1 MAKKS
6 NKKST
11 NRKKLVANKAFKY
24 QPGGNPYATP
34 GSFTPASM
42 SGAHQ
47 AQMQLAQIQNEMMQ
61 AQQQEQ
67 EANRLAQEE
76 ERKAT
81 MSSLATQGA
90 QLGKTAKTAIAAG
103 KKAGK
108 TAMQGLN
115 NANVIGSA
123 ASLAGM
129 GIQKLSD
136 DDDDTRINFGEGLG
150 GIMKGAGAGAA
161 WGSALGPVG
170 TAIGGLAGAGLS
182 TYQMIKS
189 RNQAR
194 EDEER
199 DADYRLRMAEAQ
211 QRMAETA
218 FSRTGSDIGFNVGPS
233 MTNAYLPGQQMMAYQ
248 MGGGREMLKR
258 ADGSYS
264 QRGLWDNIR
273 ANKGSGNAPTK
284 QMLKQEKKIKQKGK
298 YQGGTPA
305 GQSVLAM
312 NDPMAGYRQNPINIP
327 TNPTQGD
334 ALMSMSDK
342 EMNANEQRVLNQQM
356 NANIERNKNAAIQI
370 VQNPELA
377 MDIGQ
382 LGLQGVATSEI
393 PIASQIAGGVNA
405 LGYLG
410 RGAYYGAKGAATED
424 AGYGAK
430 GAFYGTMGA
439 MSGAGMIPGL
449 GAAADASTMA
459 SMATKIQQGLN
470 AAHHSQVGHLM
481 HAASTGSKE
490 INAFTAGMINP
501 MNIAKKGISQAQD
514 YIQSYEAGGDPE
526 KKALRKQ
533 NRQTKRAQRR
543 FERKSKKGIQNTF
556 QNGGESIMTSAN
568 NPQVGVVYDM
578 GLTTNEHFD
587 APKIEVPSEGRY
599 VKNATVQVDPRVS
612 LPHRVMGFENAATY
626 RNIGI
631 PLNSRNNLFGPPVDF
646 SRADSKNPNVFDTKN
661 TTYQNQSFISP
672 DSRLDFS
679 NRNTNQTPDIT
690 IVYPQ
695 DEYKTGGQKVPGGMI
710 KPLPGGAV
718 EFVGPKHSQ
727 GGIMLDS
734 QTEVEGGETMDKV
747 KFAQGGNTGDYIFS
761 DYLKLGGKTFAK
773 RHKEMLNNGASQA
786 DIQNLAKM
794 QEEVARKE
802 GRDENGPRGAKYI
815 AKMGGVRKYQ
825 GGTPGSSNQLL
836 KDFTQQQIDEKVQE
850 LAQREQFIQEGLGMY
865 NEFLNRTQNRPTNSN
880 RSNSN
885 EEEPYINNFPGNPWG
900 FSDQENWARRNV
912 LDENIDMEGYI
923 GGQDYGNIADTAWG
937 KYYSEGP
944 GSTEAERKLFNTN
957 REKWYQDVYVPRVEE
972 YINENPDEAYS
983 MLQQMLNSSD
993 PNAEN
998 FKTKL
1003 LDKDGNMLPQ
1013 EAALKIAKELATDT
1027 KIGSFHAF
1035 LAPKLTELPI
1045 LGPDVPGI
1053 EVDRDITLD
1062 RVELPKT
1069 PPKTPPG
1076 VKTPPDVLLP
1086 WQMMGPLAA
1095 LGSKYPQPEKVA
1107 PQPSGRLNL
1116 PRVNFNAERAANAS
1130 ATNAT
1135 NKYIQNQAAGPGAIA
1150 AQMANNSAQRQGN
1163 IEIANQEARANKDL
1177 MAQEAMS
1184 NLQASQFNAQNA
1196 MQADAMNAQ
1205 SQNIR
1210 NQMEYEKRMNASTAL
1225 GNAAAQYG
1233 MDQRAYRAE
1242 ERMASANQISGEYD
1256 RQKYLEAL
1264 KRDARK
1270 RNSPYANMSDAELKE
1285 IAAQAINQSPTWNA
1299 QDKARVEALSSAPT
1313 TKTEETDKKKK
1324 GGYIRRMNKI
1334 RR

>member
-90 QLGKTAKTAIAAG
+90 QLGKTAKTAIAASE
-103 KKAGK
+103 KAGK

-218 FSRTGSDIGFNVGPS
+218 FSRTGSDMGFNVGPS
-233 MTNAYLPGQQMMAYQ
+233 MTNSYLPGQQMMAYQ

-273 ANKGSGNAPTK
+273 ANKGSGKKPTK

-501 MNIAKKGISQAQD
+501 MGIAKKGISQAQD

-543 FERKSKKGIQNTF
+543 FERKSKKGAQNIY
-556 QNGGESIMTSAN
+556 QKGG
-568 NPQVGVVYDM
+568 
-578 GLTTNEHFD
+578 
-587 APKIEVPSEGRY
+587 K
-599 VKNATVQVDPRVS
+599 
-612 LPHRVMGFENAATY
+612 
-626 RNIGI
+626 
-631 PLNSRNNLFGPPVDF
+631 
-646 SRADSKNPNVFDTKN
+646 
-661 TTYQNQSFISP
+661 
-672 DSRLDFS
+672 
-679 NRNTNQTPDIT
+679 
-690 IVYPQ
+690 
-695 DEYKTGGQKVPGGMI
+695 I

-727 GGIMLDS
+727 GGIMLDP

-773 RHKEMLNNGASQA
+773 RHKEMLNNGAPQA

-944 GSTEAERKLFNTN
+944 GSTEAERKLFNTD

-1027 KIGSFHAF
+1027 KVGSFHAF

-1045 LGPDVPGI
+1045 LGPDVPSI

-1062 RVELPKT
+1062 RVEL
-1069 PPKTPPG
+1069 PKTPPG

-1264 KRDARK
+1264 KRNARK

-1299 QDKARVEALSSAPT
+1299 QDKARVEALSSAST

>member
-103 KKAGK
+103 EKAGK

-199 DADYRLRMAEAQ
+199 DADYRLRMADAQ

-218 FSRTGSDIGFNVGPS
+218 FSRTGSDMGFNVGPS
-233 MTNAYLPGQQMMAYQ
+233 MTNSYLPGQQMMAYQ

-273 ANKGSGNAPTK
+273 ANKGSGKKPTK

-501 MNIAKKGISQAQD
+501 MGIAKKGISQAQD

-543 FERKSKKGIQNTF
+543 FERKSKKGAQNIY
-556 QNGGESIMTSAN
+556 QKGG
-568 NPQVGVVYDM
+568 
-578 GLTTNEHFD
+578 
-587 APKIEVPSEGRY
+587 K
-599 VKNATVQVDPRVS
+599 
-612 LPHRVMGFENAATY
+612 
-626 RNIGI
+626 
-631 PLNSRNNLFGPPVDF
+631 
-646 SRADSKNPNVFDTKN
+646 
-661 TTYQNQSFISP
+661 
-672 DSRLDFS
+672 
-679 NRNTNQTPDIT
+679 
-690 IVYPQ
+690 
-695 DEYKTGGQKVPGGMI
+695 I

-1053 EVDRDITLD
+1053 EVNRDITLD

-1299 QDKARVEALSSAPT
+1299 QDKARVEALSSAST

>member
-90 QLGKTAKTAIAAG
+90 QLGKTAKTAIAASE
-103 KKAGK
+103 KAGK

-218 FSRTGSDIGFNVGPS
+218 FSRTGSDMGFNVGPS

-284 QMLKQEKKIKQKGK
+284 QMLKQEKKIKQ
-298 YQGGTPA
+298 
-305 GQSVLAM
+305 
-312 NDPMAGYRQNPINIP
+312 
-327 TNPTQGD
+327 
-334 ALMSMSDK
+334 
-342 EMNANEQRVLNQQM
+342 EME
-356 NANIERNKNAAIQI
+356 
-370 VQNPELA
+370 
-377 MDIGQ
+377 
-382 LGLQGVATSEI
+382 T
-393 PIASQIAGGVNA
+393 
-405 LGYLG
+405 
-410 RGAYYGAKGAATED
+410 
-424 AGYGAK
+424 
-430 GAFYGTMGA
+430 
-439 MSGAGMIPGL
+439 
-449 GAAADASTMA
+449 
-459 SMATKIQQGLN
+459 
-470 AAHHSQVGHLM
+470 
-481 HAASTGSKE
+481 
-490 INAFTAGMINP
+490 
-501 MNIAKKGISQAQD
+501 
-514 YIQSYEAGGDPE
+514 GGDPE
-526 KKALRKQ
+526 KKSLRKQ
-533 NRQTKRAQRR
+533 NRQTRRAQKK

-727 GGIMLDS
+727 GGIMLDP

-747 KFAQGGNTGDYIFS
+747 KFSQSGNTGDYIFS

-957 REKWYQDVYVPRVEE
+957 REKWYQDVYVPRIEE

-1264 KRDARK
+1264 KRNARK

-1299 QDKARVEALSSAPT
+1299 QDKARVEALSSAST